1 MLSKKKKVRNA
12 VVFVLLI
19 ILTMGSV
26 NYYVDSYAILR
37 VSYEDIARHMEA
49 GDNVLGLTESLYN
62 DRYLAVASV
71 QSMKEPVECIILG
84 SSRSM
89 VYGKEHFGIESFHNF
104 SLSGAKL
111 KDYYGVVGYLANED
125 LLPESIIM
133 EIGGP
138 LFFAGDTE
146 IRYTYMQ
153 GGIDYLEGLMAGEV
167 VPCEMPE
174 VGKEYGKLFA
184 LDYFK
189 YNLQCLLEG
198 LRFGAEYTDEDNP
211 QSKSVIMSDGSL
223 EYRAALNDRTTEDVQ
238 AMIDQVVASKSFYK
252 ISGYTE
258 MSDELVEEFERL
270 VEWLTQNDVE
280 VSFFLPPY
288 AAEIYS
294 GIQNG
299 GATYV
304 GVLHT
309 EEYILEYAKEH
320 GLKVYG
326 SYSPQGCD
334 LKTEDL
340 LDEYHMRRE
349 GAEKAF
355 YLREEGLGK

>member
-19 ILTMGSV
+19 ILTLGSV
-26 NYYVDSYAILR
+26 NYYVDSYAIIR
-37 VSYEDIARHMEA
+37 VSYDDIAQHMLD
-49 GDNVLGLTESLYN
+49 GDNVIGLTESLYN
-62 DRYLAVASV
+62 DRYLAVATI
-71 QSMKEPVECIILG
+71 QNMKEPVDCIILG

-89 VYGKEHFGIESFHNF
+89 VYGREHFGIESFHNF

-146 IRYTYMQ
+146 IRYTYLQ
-153 GGIDYLEGLMAGEV
+153 GGIDYLEGLMTEKEAV
-167 VPCEMPE
+167 CVAPE
-174 VGKEYGKLFA
+174 VGKQYQQLLA
-184 LDYFK
+184 IDYFK

-198 LRFGAEYTDEDNP
+198 SSFKVEYTEDVQS
-211 QSKSVIMSDGSL
+211 QSKSVVMSDGSL
-223 EYRAALNDRTTEDVQ
+223 AYREELNKRTAEVVDSMIAQ
-238 AMIDQVVASKSFYK
+238 AVSANSLYK
-252 ISGYTE
+252 IAGYTE
-258 MSDELVEEFERL
+258 MSDELVGDFEKL
-270 VEWLTQNDVE
+270 VEWLVQNGVE

-288 AAEIYS
+288 AENIYS
-294 GIQNG
+294 HIQNS

-304 GVLHT
+304 GVLNT
-309 EEYILEYAKEH
+309 EEYILKYAKENDI
-320 GLKVYG
+320 KVYG
-326 SYSPQGCD
+326 SYSPQGCN

-340 LDEYHMRRE
+340 IDEYHMRRE

-355 YLREEGLGK
+355 YLREID